1 MFNRTA
7 FGGSFSKFLEESVYD
22 VNKREFIILFI
33 LVLFTVILGI
43 YPSLILNVLDYSMNS
58 LIYSV

>member
-43 YPSLILNVLDYSMNS
+43 YPSLILNVLDYSMNY
-58 LIYSV
+58 LIYSI